1 MYLDPL
7 SARMQ
12 NGVAAVHLFAGQYI
26 DALGGLQQALALE
39 SENAATY
46 WRLGQV
52 YQGLS
57 RHDDAITAF
66 ERMLA
71 LGFTQAAGHLGHAL
85 AVAGQR
91 EEAQAQADTLAARYA
106 SAEAT
111 EGAWLAY
118 NLALV
123 HTGLGNRD
131 AALTWLERA
140 HHRRSLLLVYLDV
153 VPAFDPLRDHP
164 RFQILRSAVGL
175 DTRPAGVSTMMQ
187 RQQPAA

>member
-1 MYLDPL
+1 
-7 SARMQ
+7 
-12 NGVAAVHLFAGQYI
+12 
-26 DALGGLQQALALE
+26 
-39 SENAATY
+39 
-46 WRLGQV
+46 
-52 YQGLS
+52 
-57 RHDDAITAF
+57 
-66 ERMLA
+66 
-71 LGFTQAAGHLGHAL
+71 
-85 AVAGQR
+85 VAGQR